1 LVFAFA
7 LLMVLNAVG
16 HTLGTVFGRTIASVE
31 FSRPMPGFYSSPFLL
46 AASIYVLVQLRRSAR
61 AVPPI

>member
-1 LVFAFA
+1 
-7 LLMVLNAVG
+7 MVLNAVG

-46 AASIYVLVQLRRSAR
+46 AASIYVLVQLRRSRWPSER
-61 AVPPI
+61 AKSLPPA